1 MKKNYEKAV
10 INKYE
15 TREIK
20 PAKKVRDEGKH
31 RKTVVRNRDAK
42 KR

>member
-15 TREIK
+15 TREA
-20 PAKKVRDEGKH
+20 AKKVQDE
-31 RKTVVRNRDAK
+31 RKK
-42 KR
+42 KGSGNKGNNG